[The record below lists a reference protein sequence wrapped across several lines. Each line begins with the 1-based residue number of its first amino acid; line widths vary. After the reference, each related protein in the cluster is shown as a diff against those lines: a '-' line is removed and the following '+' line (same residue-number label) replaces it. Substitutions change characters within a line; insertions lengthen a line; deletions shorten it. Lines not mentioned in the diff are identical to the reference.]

1 MAFEASNSGGFGG
14 TGPAVMTSR
23 FGTPTWCMYKL
34 REKLVGVRL
43 SAGGGVLDR
52 DVGNVEV
59 AN

>member
-43 SAGGGVLDR
+43 PVAGGILDR
-52 DVGNVEV
+52 GVDNIEV